1 MSMLSYDDAQR
12 MPGATMYATDGNK
25 IGKVTDVYIDS
36 DTKVAEWALVD
47 TGFFGTKESFVPL
60 AEARMDGD
68 DLRVP
73 YSKDQVKDAPNAEP
87 DGELSQDEESRLYD
101 HYGLTYTEG
110 PSDSGLPAEATGQAP
125 AEPAPVAAPAQPVGR
140 DTSGP
145 TTDDAMTVSE
155 ERMNVDVV
163 RRPSES
169 VRLRKHVVTEMQTV
183 TVPVTKERVKL
194 EREPITEANAGQAM
208 DGPDLSEEE
217 HEVVLTEE
225 RAVVTKETVPVERVR
240 LDKQEVTENV
250 TVQEELRKEQVEVDD
265 DTGRSR
271 TDRADTGRTD
281 TGLSS

>member
-1 MSMLSYDDAQR
+1 MLSYEDAQR

-25 IGKVTDVYIDS
+25 IGKVTDVYIDA

-60 AEARMDGD
+60 AEARMEGD
-68 DLRVP
+68 DLHVP
-73 YSKDQVKDAPNAEP
+73 YAKDQVKDAPNAEP
-87 DGELSQDEESRLYD
+87 DGELSQEEESRLYS
-101 HYGLTYTEG
+101 HYGLTYTEA
-110 PSDSGLPAEATGQAP
+110 PSDSGLPAEATT
-125 AEPAPVAAPAQPVGR
+125 GR

-145 TTDDAMTVSE
+145 TTNDAMTVSE

-169 VRLRKHVVTEMQTV
+169 VRLRKHIVTEMQTA
-183 TVPVTKERVKL
+183 TVPVTKERVRL
-194 EREPITEANAGQAM
+194 EREPITEGNRDQAM
-208 DGPDLSEEE
+208 AGPDFSEEE

-240 LDKQEVTENV
+240 LDKQEVTENI

-265 DTGRSR
+265 DTGRRDDNVSTV
-271 TDRADTGRTD
+271 TDSGRTD
-281 TGLSS
+281 SRDDDSGRPGVR

>member
-12 MPGATMYATDGNK
+12 MPGATMYATDGDK
-25 IGKVTDVYIDS
+25 VGKVTDVYIDA

-60 AEARMDGD
+60 AEARMEGD
-68 DLRVP
+68 DLHVP

-87 DGELSQDEESRLYD
+87 DGELSQDEEARLYD
-101 HYGLTYTEG
+101 HYGLTYTEA
-110 PSDSGLPAEATGQAP
+110 PSDSGLPAEATTGQAP
-125 AEPAPVAAPAQPVGR
+125 VEPMPVAAPAPA
-140 DTSGP
+140 
-145 TTDDAMTVSE
+145 DDAMTLSE
-155 ERMNVDVV
+155 ERMDVDVV

-169 VRLRKHVVTEMQTV
+169 VRLRKHIVTEMQTV
-183 TVPVTKERVKL
+183 TVPVTKEKVRV
-194 EREPITEANAGQAM
+194 EREPITEANRDQAM

-265 DTGRSR
+265 DTRR
-271 TDRADTGRTD
+271 TEE
-281 TGLSS
+281 L